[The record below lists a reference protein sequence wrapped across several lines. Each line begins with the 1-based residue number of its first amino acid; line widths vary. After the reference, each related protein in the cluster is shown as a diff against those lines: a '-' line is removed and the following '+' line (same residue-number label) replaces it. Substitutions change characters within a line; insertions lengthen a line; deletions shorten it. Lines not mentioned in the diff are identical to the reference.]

1 MIFSRISIYYMCLK
15 NTLFVFKKHKKRQIT
30 LQLFNNK
37 IFKK

>member
-1 MIFSRISIYYMCLK
+1 MCLK

-37 IFKK
+37 LIKS